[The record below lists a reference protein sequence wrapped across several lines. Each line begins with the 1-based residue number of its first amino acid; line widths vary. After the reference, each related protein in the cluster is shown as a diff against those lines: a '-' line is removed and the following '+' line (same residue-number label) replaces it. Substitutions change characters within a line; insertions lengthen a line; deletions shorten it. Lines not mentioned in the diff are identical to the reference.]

1 MGIIARDAVIVIRL
15 HTDPRSFSVLEH
27 KACVHLL
34 ENTNDLVFSL
44 TLNDICISQLDELS
58 GASSC
63 WDTPSTFSITI
74 LSMMSKSHASKNAEE

>member
-1 MGIIARDAVIVIRL
+1 MWVGIIACDAVIVIRL

-44 TLNDICISQLDELS
+44 TLNDICISQLGTVRRKFMLGHSLHIFYYNIIHDV
-58 GASSC
+58 
-63 WDTPSTFSITI
+63 
-74 LSMMSKSHASKNAEE
+74 

>member
-1 MGIIARDAVIVIRL
+1 MISDKHVIVALAFPFCLCFLSRVWVGIIACDAVIVIRL
-15 HTDPRSFSVLEH
+15 HTDPRSFSALEH

-63 WDTPSTFSITI
+63 
-74 LSMMSKSHASKNAEE
+74 